1 MTSKRPSVAEGNT
14 PGKLPSKRTVQST
27 SRRSLFGSESDD
39 VSQQKCSNVKDW
51 TEEEESAIV
60 QYICLFWKNAHTNKW
75 PTTKDMEFWNVCA
88 DAVNNTCNSTRT
100 GLSCNLC
107 LILYV
112 SCT

>member
-1 MTSKRPSVAEGNT
+1 
-14 PGKLPSKRTVQST
+14 
-27 SRRSLFGSESDD
+27 
-39 VSQQKCSNVKDW
+39 
-51 TEEEESAIV
+51 V

-75 PTTKDMEFWNVCA
+75 PTTKDMEFWNACA